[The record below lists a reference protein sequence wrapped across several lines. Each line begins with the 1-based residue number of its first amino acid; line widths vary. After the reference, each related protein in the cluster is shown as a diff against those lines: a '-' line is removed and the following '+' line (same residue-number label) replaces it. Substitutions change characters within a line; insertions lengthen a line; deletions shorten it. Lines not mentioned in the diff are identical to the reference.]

1 MTDDQIVATIQ
12 RAVDDLAAAMAAEVN
27 RALHSLAEQVSAAL
41 TEDRQSISTVAAAL
55 GERTTITP
63 PPLGEIVVRLEPGP
77 STKRVERDKA
87 GNITRV
93 VEEPADG

>member
-1 MTDDQIVATIQ
+1 MTDDQSVATIQ
-12 RAVDDLAAAMAAEVN
+12 RAVDDLAAALAAEVN
-27 RALHSLAEQVSAAL
+27 RALHTL
-41 TEDRQSISTVAAAL
+41 TEWVAVTL
-55 GERTTITP
+55 TERPAVSP
-63 PPLGEIVVRLEPGP
+63 PPLGEITLRVEPGP